1 MTRLIVT
8 GLIAQHSA
16 LGGVAWD
23 YLNFVLGLHT
33 LGFEVYYIED
43 SGEWPYNWNGGAT
56 GHAWVAT
63 DCSENVSQLARS
75 FDAFGLND
83 RWAYRFPPTGKWFGL
98 TDLKRNEV
106 IKTADAL
113 LNISGS
119 LDKPELYRAIPKLIY
134 IDTDPAFTQIALSTD
149 EVLRHRIGVHDCHF
163 SVGENINT
171 WNSMDRWKPTKHP
184 IFLAGWKND
193 LDCRDAFTTVM
204 NWTSY
209 KPVVHQ
215 GRTFGQKDRELTR
228 FLNLPNRVAP
238 VPLEIAMPTLFHE
251 RWESSEQGV
260 MCGERRGGFGSPHEL
275 LRYHNWSVVN
285 SLELCGDFITY
296 RNYLMSSKGEWSVA
310 KQGYVTGSVGWFSG
324 RSACY
329 LSAGRPVVVQNTGIN
344 KVIPTGLGVLA
355 FSDEV
360 EAAEGIREVVS
371 SYQKHAKAAIDI
383 AKAYFDSK
391 TVLMKILQQIQ
402 SKE

>member
-1 MTRLIVT
+1 RSSRRSRNACVARRRLFRGQGLPVDGYHAMLERSSFLLSETPLARAKCMTRLIVT

-16 LGGVAWD
+16 LGGVDWD
-23 YLNFVLGLHT
+23 YLQFVRGLAA

-113 LNISGS
+113 LNVSGS

-171 WNSMDRWKPTKHP
+171 WNSMDR
-184 IFLAGWKND
+184 
-193 LDCRDAFTTVM
+193 
-204 NWTSY
+204 
-209 KPVVHQ
+209 
-215 GRTFGQKDRELTR
+215 
-228 FLNLPNRVAP
+228 
-238 VPLEIAMPTLFHE
+238 
-251 RWESSEQGV
+251 
-260 MCGERRGGFGSPHEL
+260 
-275 LRYHNWSVVN
+275 
-285 SLELCGDFITY
+285 
-296 RNYLMSSKGEWSVA
+296 
-310 KQGYVTGSVGWFSG
+310 
-324 RSACY
+324 
-329 LSAGRPVVVQNTGIN
+329 
-344 KVIPTGLGVLA
+344 
-355 FSDEV
+355 
-360 EAAEGIREVVS
+360 
-371 SYQKHAKAAIDI
+371 
-383 AKAYFDSK
+383 
-391 TVLMKILQQIQ
+391 
-402 SKE
+402 